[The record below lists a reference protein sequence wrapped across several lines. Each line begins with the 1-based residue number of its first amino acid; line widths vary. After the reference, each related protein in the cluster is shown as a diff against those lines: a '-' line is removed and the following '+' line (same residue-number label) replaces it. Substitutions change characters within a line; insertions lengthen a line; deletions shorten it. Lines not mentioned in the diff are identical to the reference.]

1 MNLNDTNGLLVPKS
15 SIIQKKKKKTDGVA
29 ILF

>member
-15 SIIQKKKKKTDGVA
+15 SIIQNKNKKTDGVT

>member
-15 SIIQKKKKKTDGVA
+15 SIIQKKKKTDGIA

>member
-15 SIIQKKKKKTDGVA
+15 SIIKKKKKTDGVA

>member
-15 SIIQKKKKKTDGVA
+15 SIIQKKKTDGVA

>member
-15 SIIQKKKKKTDGVA
+15 SIIQKKKKTGGVA

>member
-15 SIIQKKKKKTDGVA
+15 SIIQKKKKTDGVA